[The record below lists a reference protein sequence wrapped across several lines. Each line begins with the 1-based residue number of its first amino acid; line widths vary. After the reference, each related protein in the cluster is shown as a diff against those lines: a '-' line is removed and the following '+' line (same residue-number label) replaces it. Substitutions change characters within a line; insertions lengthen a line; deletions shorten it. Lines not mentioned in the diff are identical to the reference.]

1 MLILICCE
9 GSVDEDKVEIVDN
22 NENNNNYYY
31 VVSNS
36 KSDDEANK
44 DFFEEQVDKKNQ
56 SDPQDL
62 AQSKSGASYEKLA
75 SCVQEWCQ
83 QNCQAICL
91 KEREKENLNF
101 LIDLSTIAMVAKD
114 TKSIKSIKP

>member
-62 AQSKSGASYEKLA
+62 AQSKSGARIMPTKL
-75 SCVQEWCQ
+75 SS
-83 QNCQAICL
+83 NLL
-91 KEREKENLNF
+91 KRERKRKFKLF
-101 LIDLSTIAMVAKD
+101 D
-114 TKSIKSIKP
+114 